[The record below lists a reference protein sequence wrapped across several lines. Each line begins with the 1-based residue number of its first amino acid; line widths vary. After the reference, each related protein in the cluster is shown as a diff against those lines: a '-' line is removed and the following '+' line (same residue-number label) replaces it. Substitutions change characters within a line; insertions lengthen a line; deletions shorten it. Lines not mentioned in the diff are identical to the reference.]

1 VETRPLA
8 GAILATLFVGAVA
21 LASLADGKAAPAQVE
36 ARSCVQRAVA
46 LNVQILGDR
55 DADFRVHNGSRFHP
69 FPDRRTLIAV
79 WSLGGPVGSGG
90 IAFYGWIARSRARL
104 SSLCSDVRPR
114 PESATAG
121 LRRAARVKDGW
132 FAGTR
137 FVCQVRGRFRVQVRS
152 RPSGRR
158 IIVVAR
164 TGAVV
169 AVGEVSRG
177 GGWLRGSKRCAE
189 TTS

>member
-1 VETRPLA
+1 MCSRRL
-8 GAILATLFVGAVA
+8 GAVFVGAVA
-21 LASLADGKAAPAQVE
+21 LGSVGEAGAAPAEVE

-46 LNVQILGDR
+46 LNIQILGDR
-55 DADFRVHNGSRFHP
+55 DAYFRVHNGSRFHP
-69 FPDRRTLIAV
+69 FPDRKTLIAV

-90 IAFYGWIARSRARL
+90 VAFYGWIARSQARL

-114 PESATAG
+114 RETAAAG
-121 LRRAARVKDGW
+121 LRRPARVKDGW

-137 FVCQVRGRFRVQVRS
+137 FVCAIRGRFLVQVRD

-158 IIVVAR
+158 ITVVAR

-169 AVGEVSRG
+169 AVGEVTRG

-189 TTS
+189 ARS

>member
-1 VETRPLA
+1 MRSPRL
-8 GAILATLFVGAVA
+8 GALVAGAVA
-21 LASLADGKAAPAQVE
+21 LVAMGNGEAAPAEVE

-46 LNVQILGDR
+46 LNIQILGDR

-69 FPDRRTLIAV
+69 FPDRKTLIAV

-90 IAFYGWIARSRARL
+90 VAFYGWIARSRARL

-114 PESATAG
+114 PETATAG

-132 FAGTR
+132 FAGRR
-137 FVCQVRGRFRVQVRS
+137 FVCPVRGRFRVQVRD

-158 IIVVAR
+158 IAVLER
-164 TGAVV
+164 TGAVI
-169 AVGEVSRG
+169 AVGEVRRG

-189 TTS
+189 ATS

>member
-1 VETRPLA
+1 MRWRL
-8 GAILATLFVGAVA
+8 GAFFVGAAV
-21 LASLADGKAAPAQVE
+21 LLVVADGETAPAQVE

-46 LNVQILGDR
+46 LNIQILGDR

-69 FPDRRTLIAV
+69 FPDRRALIAV

-90 IAFYGWIARSRARL
+90 IAFYAWIARSRARL
-104 SSLCSDVRPR
+104 SSLCSEVRPR
-114 PESATAG
+114 PETATAG
-121 LRRAARVKDGW
+121 LRRPARVKDGW

-137 FVCQVRGRFRVQVRS
+137 FVCPVRGRFRVQVRS

-158 IIVVAR
+158 ISVLAR

>member
-1 VETRPLA
+1 MWPRRL
-8 GAILATLFVGAVA
+8 GALFVGAVA
-21 LASLADGKAAPAQVE
+21 LVAMGDGEAAPAEVE
-36 ARSCVQRAVA
+36 ARSCTQRAIA
-46 LNVQILGDR
+46 LNIQILGDR

-69 FPDRRTLIAV
+69 FPDRKTLIAV

-90 IAFYGWIARSRARL
+90 VAFYGWIARSRARL
-104 SSLCSDVRPR
+104 SSLCSEVRPR
-114 PESATAG
+114 PETATAG
-121 LRRAARVKDGW
+121 LRRPARVKDGW

-137 FVCQVRGRFRVQVRS
+137 FVCQLRGRFRVQVRD
-152 RPSGRR
+152 RASGRR
-158 IIVVAR
+158 ITVLAR